1 MTWLAIV
8 LVGAGS
14 YLLRLLPLVVL
25 PRVTLRPGM
34 ERAVRHAGVAAI
46 AALLVSSLRTDAAA
60 GNDGPTLVA
69 AAVALALALR
79 GAGMLRVVSL
89 SVLTY
94 VTMLVISNAVV

>member
-1 MTWLAIV
+1 VIWVAIV
-8 LVGAGS
+8 LTGAGS

-46 AALLVSSLRTDAAA
+46 AALFVSSLRTDAGA
-60 GNDGPTLVA
+60 GNAGPTLVA

-89 SVLTY
+89 SVVTY
-94 VTMLVISNAVV
+94 VTVLVISNAMF